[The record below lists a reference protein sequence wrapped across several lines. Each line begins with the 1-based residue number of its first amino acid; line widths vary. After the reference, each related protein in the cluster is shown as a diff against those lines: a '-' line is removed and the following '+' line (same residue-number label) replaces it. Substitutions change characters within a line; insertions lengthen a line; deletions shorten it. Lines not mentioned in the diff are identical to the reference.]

1 MTVTLAAGALG
12 SMDITQLFLGLAVLL
27 ASARILGELCRL
39 FNQPSVIGEIA
50 AGVVLGPTLLGGI
63 FPNAHAWLFPA
74 AADSSARI
82 ALSGFTTIGVA
93 LLLMV
98 AGMEVDVRAVIRQ
111 GKSALSISLAGIVF
125 PLIIGVVAGALFHN
139 HLGMGEKAEALTFSL
154 FLGIALSI
162 TAMPVI
168 AKTLLDLNL
177 FRTEMGALI
186 MSAAMVDDLIG
197 WMGFA
202 IVLALMSGAEGTGGG
217 AGGDPH
223 TLADFLGRAVSPLMP
238 PAWALSAGVAGT
250 IVLTVLFSALMMTGG
265 RWFFHKI
272 LPHVQAHLSW
282 PGGVIGFVFVVTFTC
297 AALTEFLGIHAIFG
311 AFFAGVALGDSPH
324 LRERT
329 REVIHQ
335 FITYIFAPVFFA
347 TIGLRLNFFDNFN
360 ALIVFFVLVVAIIS
374 KVAGCYWG
382 ARKAGL
388 SREHSLGIGFGMSAR
403 GAMEIIL
410 GQIAFSHGLINEEM
424 LIALII
430 MALVTSLMAGPIMQR
445 MIGKKPTRRF
455 SDLLAEKQFVPAM
468 TSRTAR
474 QAIEEM
480 AKCLGSVTLP
490 AGITKEQVIETV
502 WARETLLHTGL
513 PGQVAIPHAKLQ
525 NLDRPLIM
533 LGRNME
539 GIDFQA
545 SDGQPARL
553 IIMIL
558 TPAHDPSLQV
568 ELLAQIARL
577 FSQKEMREKTLECR
591 TYTEVL
597 AMFRVAESQSAGH

>member
-1 MTVTLAAGALG
+1 MTTTFAAGGLG
-12 SMDITQLFLGLAVLL
+12 SMEITQLFLGLAVLL
-27 ASARILGELCRL
+27 ASARLLGELSRR
-39 FNQPSVIGEIA
+39 FGQPSVIGELL
-50 AGVVLGPTLLGGI
+50 AGVVLGPTLLGSI
-63 FPNAHAWLFPA
+63 FPNGHAWLFPSAPDNA
-74 AADSSARI
+74 AKV

-98 AGMEVDVRAVIRQ
+98 AGMEVDIRAVIRQ
-111 GKSALSISLAGIVF
+111 GKSALAVSLAGIVF
-125 PLIIGVVAGALFHN
+125 PLILGVVAGALFHQ
-139 HLGMGEKAEALTFSL
+139 HLGMGEKADQLTFSL

-202 IVLALMSGAEGTGGG
+202 IVLALMSGGQA
-217 AGGDPH
+217 GDPT
-223 TLADFLGRAVSPLMP
+223 TLAGIIGDRVSHLMP
-238 PAWALSAGVAGT
+238 SSWAVSAGVAGT
-250 IVLTVLFSALMMTGG
+250 IILTLLFSALMMTGG
-265 RWFFHKI
+265 RWFFHRI

-282 PGGVIGFVFVVTFTC
+282 PGGVIGFVFVVTFAC
-297 AALTEFLGIHAIFG
+297 AALTEFFGIHAIFG

-347 TIGLRLNFFDNFN
+347 TIGLRLNFYDNFN
-360 ALIVFFVLVVAIIS
+360 AMIVFFVLVVAIVS

-382 ARKAGL
+382 ARKTGL
-388 SREHSLGIGFGMSAR
+388 SREHSIGIGFGMSAR

-410 GQIAFSHGLINEEM
+410 GQIAFSHGLINEQM

-455 SDLLAEKQFVPAM
+455 SDLMAEKQFVLSM
-468 TSRTAR
+468 GSRTAR

-490 AGITKEQVIETV
+490 AGMTKEQVIETV

-513 PGQVAIPHAKLQ
+513 PGQVAIPHAKMQ
-525 NLDRPLIM
+525 NLDRPIIV
-533 LGRNME
+533 LGRSTE
-539 GIDFQA
+539 GVDFQA
-545 SDGQPARL
+545 ADGQPARL

-558 TPAHDPSLQV
+558 TPEHDPSMQV

-577 FSQKEMREKTLECR
+577 FSQKEMREKTMECR

-597 AMFRVAESQSAGH
+597 ATFRVAESGGAN

>member
-1 MTVTLAAGALG
+1 MMATLAAGGLG
-12 SMDITQLFLGLAVLL
+12 SLEITQLFLGLAVLL
-27 ASARILGELCRL
+27 ASARLLGELCRW
-39 FNQPSVIGEIA
+39 FNQPSVIGEIF

-63 FPNAHAWLFPA
+63 FPNAHAWLFP
-74 AADSSARI
+74 SASGNPAKV

-98 AGMEVDVRAVIRQ
+98 AGMEVDIRSVIRQ
-111 GKSALSISLAGIVF
+111 GKSALSVSLAGIVF
-125 PLIIGVVAGALFHN
+125 PFILGAAAGALFHTQ
-139 HLGMGEKAEALTFSL
+139 LGMGEKADQLTFSL

-202 IVLALMSGAEGTGGG
+202 IVLALMSGAEGGDQSTLTGI
-217 AGGDPH
+217 
-223 TLADFLGRAVSPLMP
+223 LGNAVSHLMP
-238 PAWALSAGVAGT
+238 SAWALSAGVAGT
-250 IVLTVLFSALMMTGG
+250 IVLTLIFSALMMTGG

-282 PGGVIGFVFVVTFTC
+282 PGGVIGFVFVITFAC
-297 AALTEFLGIHAIFG
+297 AALTEFFGIHAIFG

-335 FITYIFAPVFFA
+335 FITYIFAPVFLA
-347 TIGLRLNFFDNFN
+347 TIGLRLNFYDNFN
-360 ALIVFFVLVVAIIS
+360 WKIVLFVLIVAIVS
-374 KVAGCYWG
+374 KVFGCYWG

-388 SREHSLGIGFGMSAR
+388 SREHSIGIGFGMSAR

-455 SDLLAEKQFVPAM
+455 SDLLAERAFVGALA
-468 TSRTAR
+468 SRTAR
-474 QAIEEM
+474 QVIEEM
-480 AKCLGSVTLP
+480 AKCVSVIP
-490 AGITKEQVIETV
+490 VPSGVNKEQVIETV

-525 NLDRPLIM
+525 NLDRPIIIF
-533 LGRNME
+533 GRSGE

-545 SDGQPARL
+545 TDGQPAKL

-558 TPAHDPSLQV
+558 TPEHDPSMQV
-568 ELLAQIARL
+568 QLLAQIARL
-577 FSQKEMREKTLECR
+577 FSHKEMREKVMECK
-591 TYTEVL
+591 TFTEVL
-597 AMFRVAESQSAGH
+597 AAFRVAESSEQH